1 MVMPAPIAASSTDR
15 NRTFRPDIEGLRAI
29 AVMLVLLDHAGLSQ
43 FSGGYVGVDVFFVLS
58 GFLITGLLLK
68 EARETGGISI
78 QRFYA
83 RRARRLLPAATLVLI
98 VTVVLSY
105 EVFGQLR
112 ANRVAEDA
120 RWAALFASNFRSI
133 QQGTDYLGAQQ
144 EPSPLQ
150 HFWSLAVEEQFYF
163 VWPLLILL
171 LASVAKGISV
181 RLKLGVA
188 LSLMIVA
195 SVAYSVRLT
204 AVDHTTAYFS
214 PLPRASE
221 LAARCWRSSRPGFS
235 EFRAGPA

>member
-1 MVMPAPIAASSTDR
+1 MI
-15 NRTFRPDIEGLRAI
+15 
-29 AVMLVLLDHAGLSQ
+29 LVLLDHAGLAQ
-43 FSGGYVGVDVFFVLS
+43 VSGGYIGVDVFFVLS

-68 EARETGGISI
+68 EAQETGGISI
-78 QRFYA
+78 GRFYA

-98 VTVVLSY
+98 ATVVLSY

-171 LASVAKGISV
+171 LASAAKGIPI
-181 RLKLGVA
+181 RLKLGV
-188 LSLMIVA
+188 
-195 SVAYSVRLT
+195 
-204 AVDHTTAYFS
+204 
-214 PLPRASE
+214 
-221 LAARCWRSSRPGFS
+221 
-235 EFRAGPA
+235 

>member
-1 MVMPAPIAASSTDR
+1 MSLPMGTRAPVAASSTDR
-15 NRTFRPDIEGLRAI
+15 NRAFRPDIEGLRAI
-29 AVMLVLLDHAGLSQ
+29 AVLLVLLDHAGLAQ
-43 FSGGYVGVDVFFVLS
+43 VSGGYVGVDVFFVLS

-68 EARETGGISI
+68 EVRETDGISI

-105 EVFGQLR
+105 EVFGQIR
-112 ANRVAEDA
+112 GNRDAEDA
-120 RWAALFASNFRSI
+120 RWTALFANPFRSI

-144 EPSPLQ
+144 DPSPLQ
-150 HFWSLAVEEQFYF
+150 HFWSLAVEEQFYL

-188 LSLMIVA
+188 LALIIAA
-195 SVAYSVRLT
+195 SFAYSVQLT
-204 AVDHTTAYFS
+204 AVDRTTAYFS
-214 PLPRASE
+214 PL
-221 LAARCWRSSRPGFS
+221 
-235 EFRAGPA
+235 